1 MRNGCQIP
9 YLIKPGTVLRD
20 LKPSLVPIDN
30 DPQRLTVGRWELT
43 LPMAGLPVAN
53 LVVHSSARLFA
64 RRLIVSI
71 RHQNDRGN
79 AWNEEV
85 AAADWAKSGADDA
98 PLLLSVGG
106 RRMPR
111 SFVVATDHGDNPPI
125 PLDEISVSYAAPSII
140 AKITDGSALFLYY
153 DNPKAPA
160 PRYDVQLVSS
170 ELPAPGQAPSPLA
183 AEEILLP
190 APHQRPPL
198 ETGPP
203 WLWVALSGVVAA
215 LLVIVAKL
223 LPRFSR

>member
-1 MRNGCQIP
+1 
-9 YLIKPGTVLRD
+9 
-20 LKPSLVPIDN
+20 
-30 DPQRLTVGRWELT
+30 
-43 LPMAGLPVAN
+43 MAGLPVAH
-53 LVVHSSARLFA
+53 LAVRSSARLFA

-79 AWNEEV
+79 AWSEEV
-85 AAADWAKSGADDA
+85 AAADWAKSGADAA
-98 PLLLSVGG
+98 PLLLSLGG

-125 PLDEISVSYAAPSII
+125 PLDEIGVSYAAPSII
-140 AKITDGSALFLYY
+140 AKITDSTALFLYY

-170 ELPAPGQAPSPLA
+170 ELPSPDQAPSPLA
-183 AEEILLP
+183 AEEILST